1 MQATHQRNDPIKKNP
16 IGARDN
22 KTCNNLIKEKD
33 RQTDRQTDRRTDIQA
48 DKRTDMWTN
57 TRTVEWLH
65 RQFNG

>member
-1 MQATHQRNDPIKKNP
+1 MQATHQRNDPIQKNP

-33 RQTDRQTDRRTDIQA
+33 RQTDRRTDIQA
-48 DKRTDMWTN
+48 DKRTDMWT
-57 TRTVEWLH
+57 VEWLH

>member
-33 RQTDRQTDRRTDIQA
+33 RQTDRQTYRYTGRQTDGHV
-48 DKRTDMWTN
+48 DEYTDS
-57 TRTVEWLH
+57 
-65 RQFNG
+65 

>member
-1 MQATHQRNDPIKKNP
+1 MQATHQRNDPIQKNP

-22 KTCNNLIKEKD
+22 KTCNNLIKEK
-33 RQTDRQTDRRTDIQA
+33 DRQTDRRTDIQA